1 MAKANVEIPVSG
13 VMKSL
18 TLQINITGLVFAKI
32 RMWCGVRL
40 IRFGV
45 FIIGCKAEIKVNGD
59 G

>member
-1 MAKANVEIPVSG
+1 MAKANVDIPVSS

-18 TLQINITGLVFAKI
+18 MLQISITGLFFAKI